1 MRLKVSYLSRQ
12 FCPLALRRAAGGAGR
27 ANTHRL
33 PPTALSRTTSPPARA
48 ARHGC
53 SAVLLAPPHPP
64 VTP

>member
-1 MRLKVSYLSRQ
+1 MRLKVSYLTWQ
-12 FCPLALRRAAGGAGR
+12 FCPLALHRAAGEAGR

-33 PPTALSRTTSPPARA
+33 PPTTLGSTTSPPARA

-64 VTP
+64 VTA